1 MFTKEDEQ
9 QLKIFELAGQELNK
23 ASSDIYEKVRSLRAK
38 KKIADNTPLIG
49 KYFTFSN
56 SYSPHKSWTE
66 YVKVTGVNGYGDLIG
81 QQFSKDSD
89 GNIEFKSKHD
99 VNIISMYITENRVK
113 KITQKQYEKERA
125 KLLKE
130 GGFI

>member
-49 KYFTFSN
+49 KYFTFQN
-56 SYSPHKSWTE
+56 SYSPDKRWIE
-66 YVKVTGVNGYGDLIG
+66 YVKVTGVNEYGDLVG
-81 QQFSKDSD
+81 QQFSKDSYD
-89 GNIEFKSKHD
+89 KIQFKANHD
-99 VNIISMYITENRVK
+99 VNIISTYLTCKPV
-113 KITQKQYEKERA
+113 KITQKQYEKERT

-130 GGFI
+130 AGLI